1 MFLFTAFL
9 PESSVNYAY
18 TAGLLTYSDIAPSQ
32 QMCVSGFSC
41 NIQQGTYSYGDSSG
55 LSPDSLLIV

>member
-1 MFLFTAFL
+1 MLLFTAFL

-32 QMCVSGFSC
+32 HLVSVAFVQYPTRNLQLRG
-41 NIQQGTYSYGDSSG
+41 
-55 LSPDSLLIV
+55 